1 MLPGGS
7 PEAPRGS
14 PVVPGGFQRLP
25 RSPPKLRKIQERQRT
40 YPLSNIPRKVRHF
53 KAHFRGSPEAARGSP
68 DAPRGSTEAPRTS
81 QRLPRSS
88 QRSPRVLTSAVME
101 TVKNVYFHS
110 GLGLIPG
117 QTSRAHRRALLRP
130 QEFERALLR
139 VRNLS
144 APSCAHRR
152 LHASEGLPATPRA
165 AALQRLPPGQN
176 RPSACNSKGSRSSKT
191 TPGPKST
198 PCAHLRLHGPHSR
211 NLTNSDTAKVQA
223 KLRPEL
229 IRWRGR
235 VSESECAT
243 AQ

>member
-1 MLPGGS
+1 MKKVDFKLPDA
-7 PEAPRGS
+7 PRRLPRGS
-14 PVVPGGFQRLP
+14 PAAPGGFQRLP

-68 DAPRGSTEAPRTS
+68 DAPRGSTEAPRAS
-81 QRLPRSS
+81 QRLPRSY

-101 TVKNVYFHS
+101 TVQNVYFHS

-117 QTSRAHRRALLRP
+117 QTSRVHRRALLRP
-130 QEFERALLR
+130 HEFERALLR

-176 RPSACNSKGSRSSKT
+176 RP
-191 TPGPKST
+191 

-211 NLTNSDTAKVQA
+211 NLTNSDTAKVRS